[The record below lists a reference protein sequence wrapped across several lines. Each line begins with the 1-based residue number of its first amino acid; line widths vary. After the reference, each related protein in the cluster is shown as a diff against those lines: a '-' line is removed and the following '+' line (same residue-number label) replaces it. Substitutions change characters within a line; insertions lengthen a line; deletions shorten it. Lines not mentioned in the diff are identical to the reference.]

1 MSTRSGFSREAL
13 AIASATVVATPKTL
27 MSEYSVS
34 SDESPSNI
42 RRWSSTRRTLI
53 FPGISAL
60 PLGLAVHRRRSL
72 GFERQPELD
81 HCAAIGR
88 GSDQPPSARDLG
100 ALAHRDQA
108 EVTWLGIGD
117 LHVEALAVVLDT
129 DSTACS
135 DGAEL
140 DADRR
145 CGGVLLDV
153 HERLLRDAIQGGP
166 DAACGLAAQVVLERE
181 GELSLL
187 LEPLQHLAQ
196 SRGEAGAIQRG
207 GAEVGHQPAQAGYR
221 LSNRVLELGEQL
233 DLARVGEVP
242 PQLLHAKAGRGHGLD
257 RVVVDVGGDAQPLFF
272 LGRDQPREQALPLDH
287 LEALVELLLSLV
299 ALGHV
304 ADRSDHQGAR
314 FRLHRSEADVDGKL
328 GPVLA
333 PAVELE
339 VRTHRPGQGLRQVAD
354 AMADVCGSK
363 AFGQE
368 KVDRL
373 VAKLGARVPEEPLR
387 LGVDDLDDAAGIDDD
402 H

>member
-1 MSTRSGFSREAL
+1 M
-13 AIASATVVATPKTL
+13 
-27 MSEYSVS
+27 
-34 SDESPSNI
+34 
-42 RRWSSTRRTLI
+42 
-53 FPGISAL
+53 
-60 PLGLAVHRRRSL
+60 
-72 GFERQPELD
+72 
-81 HCAAIGR
+81 
-88 GSDQPPSARDLG
+88 
-100 ALAHRDQA
+100 
-108 EVTWLGIGD
+108 
-117 LHVEALAVVLDT
+117 
-129 DSTACS
+129 
-135 DGAEL
+135 
-140 DADRR
+140 
-145 CGGVLLDV
+145 
-153 HERLLRDAIQGGP
+153 
-166 DAACGLAAQVVLERE
+166 
-181 GELSLL
+181 
-187 LEPLQHLAQ
+187 
-196 SRGEAGAIQRG
+196 
-207 GAEVGHQPAQAGYR
+207 
-221 LSNRVLELGEQL
+221 
-233 DLARVGEVP
+233 P

-314 FRLHRSEADVDGKL
+314 FRLHRAEADVDGKL

-402 H
+402 HRVRRRVEQASEELLALALGLLGDRPPGHVPDGGNGLVALFGGERGEADVDRKLGAVLATAEEVQAGIHRPRVPLRGDLGALVFVHLAVAIGHQHLHRLTDQLAALVPEKPFGLGVDGLDRPGAAHDDHGVGHGFENRRSPLLALAQHRLRLLPLVELAHERPDRRCAELGRQAHLAPLRAPDRVEDLGSGAPLITYATAPASSMSRALAPSS